1 MRTLLLAA
9 GLAVL
14 TAVGEPASAAAQ
26 MAVIVHPA
34 ATTRAVSLEDLRRL
48 FLGNTQTLDTTH
60 VQVVEAAKLRK
71 PFYRA
76 LLGLSDEEVRR
87 RWVALVFRG
96 EATALP
102 KTLPDDAA
110 VKAYVAEHPGAI
122 GFVDASSVD
131 GTVRVLTVDGH
142 KPTEAA
148 YALR

>member
-14 TAVGEPASAAAQ
+14 TAVGEPSPAAAQ
-26 MAVIVHPA
+26 MAVIVHPSS
-34 ATTRAVSLEDLRRL
+34 TIRAVSIEDLRRF
-48 FLGNTQTLDTTH
+48 FLGSSQTIDTAR
-60 VQVVEAAKLRK
+60 VQVVETAKLRK

-76 LLGLSDEEVRR
+76 LLGISDEEVRR

-102 KTLPDDAA
+102 RTLPDDSA

-122 GFVDASSVD
+122 GFIDASSAD
-131 GTVRVLTVDGH
+131 GSVRVLTVDGH
-142 KPTEAA
+142 KPSEAA

>member
-1 MRTLLLAA
+1 MRTLLMAIGFAALAGA
-9 GLAVL
+9 
-14 TAVGEPASAAAQ
+14 GEPRSADAQ
-26 MAVIVHPA
+26 MAVIVNPSV
-34 ATTRAVSLEDLRRL
+34 TTRGVSLDDLRRY

-60 VQVVEAAKLRK
+60 VQIIESARIRK

-76 LLGLSDEEVRR
+76 LFGMSEDEVRR

-131 GTVRVLTVDGH
+131 GSVRALAIDGH
-142 KPTEAA
+142 KPSEAA

>member
-14 TAVGEPASAAAQ
+14 TAAGEPASAAAQ
-26 MAVIVHPA
+26 MAVIVHPSS
-34 ATTRAVSLEDLRRL
+34 TTRAVSLEDLRRL
-48 FLGNTQTLDTTH
+48 FLGKTQTIDTTH

-76 LLGLSDEEVRR
+76 LLALSDDEVRR

-102 KTLPDDAA
+102 RTLPDDAA
-110 VKAYVAEHPGAI
+110 VKAYVAEHPGAV
-122 GFVDASSVD
+122 GFIDASAVD

-142 KPTEAA
+142 KPSEAA